1 MRIILIISTILAL
14 TSCDKDMLGPQ
25 YAGDKENRGGKI
37 LILNEGS
44 FGWGNGSISL
54 YNRDTKEVSSFVYQ
68 NQNGSALGDVVQS
81 ANLIDDNLYVVVNNS
96 GKVVVMDT
104 SDFTHEGSI
113 AGLSS
118 PRYIIDGGNGSLYI
132 SDLYADEINVV
143 DKSSY
148 VISTS
153 IALEGWTEYL
163 YLQNGWIYAIQ
174 PDIGTV
180 VKIDPSANTVTDSLK
195 LSKGLGQ
202 MIIHPSGTA
211 WVLSNGGTNEFIPK
225 LYTLDLNLFV
235 KQDSLEFNLSD
246 SPSRLCANSDLSKLF
261 YVIDK
266 TVFSYSTLSGTVSHL
281 RTFNG
286 TTNYGLHNDPF
297 TNELYYVDAKD
308 YVQNSRIYRMDS
320 LGQVLD
326 TFDGGIISG
335 SIFFMP

>member
-1 MRIILIISTILAL
+1 
-14 TSCDKDMLGPQ
+14 MLGPQ

-68 NQNGSALGDVVQS
+68 NQNGSSLGDVVQS
-81 ANLIDDNLYVVVNNS
+81 ANLIDDKLYVVVNNS
-96 GKVVVMDT
+96 GKVVIVDT
-104 SDFTHEGSI
+104 SDFTHQGTI
-113 AGLSS
+113 TGLSS
-118 PRYIIDGGNGSLYI
+118 PRYILDGSNGSLYI
-132 SDLYADEINVV
+132 SDLYADAINVV
-143 DKSSY
+143 DKSSSS
-148 VISTS
+148 ISSS
-153 IALEGWTEYL
+153 IGLDGWTENLYL
-163 YLQNGWIYAIQ
+163 YNGWIYAIQ
-174 PDIGTV
+174 PELGTI
-180 VKIDPSANTVTDSLK
+180 VKIDPSTNSVDDSLK
-195 LSKGLGQ
+195 LTKGIGE
-202 MIIHPSGTA
+202 MVIHPSGTA
-211 WVLSNGGTNEFIPK
+211 WLLSSGGTNEYLPK
-225 LYTLDLNLFV
+225 LYTIDLNLFV
-235 KQDSLEFNLSD
+235 KQDSLTFNLNE
-246 SPSRLCANSDLSKLF
+246 SPTKLCAKSDWSELF
-261 YVIDK
+261 YVMGN